1 VESVCG
7 LSASYRRTGAKNRF
21 GVRISAAVICRHQFN
36 QQILMNSSKVRFPLP
51 LRAGLCTHLTQGV
64 DIIVLNY
71 IVFYFPM
78 DSGFRRNDSV
88 SYFSVIPA
96 KAGIQ

>member
-1 VESVCG
+1 MV
-7 LSASYRRTGAKNRF
+7 L
-21 GVRISAAVICRHQFN
+21 
-36 QQILMNSSKVRFPLP
+36 SKVHFPLP

-64 DIIVLNY
+64 DIISLNY